1 VTIAP
6 RLLLAACAIAL
17 LAPACGVLPK
27 REPTRVFTPAHSA
40 TPVDGPQVAWSLLVA
55 KPVASQML
63 DSERIS
69 VRPGPGNVQVYKG
82 ASWSDPLPELVQAAL
97 LRAFEDSQ
105 KILTVARPGGGVRG
119 RFQLVTELRSFE
131 SAYVSAGRPEATLEL
146 QAKLVDSRDGAVVA
160 ARAFSDH
167 EPAATEDVGDVI
179 AAFSRAL
186 DRTSAQ
192 VAGWTLVEGQK
203 HASTHPDPVDGR

>member
-1 VTIAP
+1 
-6 RLLLAACAIAL
+6 
-17 LAPACGVLPK
+17 
-27 REPTRVFTPAHSA
+27 
-40 TPVDGPQVAWSLLVA
+40 
-55 KPVASQML
+55 ML

-82 ASWSDPLPELVQAAL
+82 ASWSDPLPELVQASL

-131 SAYVSAGRPEATLEL
+131 ADYVSPGRPEATLEL

-160 ARAFSDH
+160 ARAFSEH
-167 EPAATEDVGDVI
+167 EPAATEEVGDVI
-179 AAFSRAL
+179 SAFSRAL

-192 VAGWTLVEGQK
+192 VAGWTLAAGQQ
-203 HASTHPDPVDGR
+203 HAVTHPDVLDKH